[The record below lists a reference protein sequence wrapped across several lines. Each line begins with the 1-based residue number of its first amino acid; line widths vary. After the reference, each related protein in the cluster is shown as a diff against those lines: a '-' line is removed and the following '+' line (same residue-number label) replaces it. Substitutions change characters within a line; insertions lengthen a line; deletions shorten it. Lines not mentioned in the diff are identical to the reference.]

1 MTPVTLELIYY
12 FVGPT
17 FYIKNIKSKIQSNNT
32 QVIIETDSSTI
43 VTAVQKRQ
51 YPRCYWGRIAKRCG
65 ALLDQNP
72 IFKIVW
78 VRRSGNAAFHVLAH

>member
-1 MTPVTLELIYY
+1 VDGEAYGPNVALNHLEA
-12 FVGPT
+12 FVD
-17 FYIKNIKSKIQSNNT
+17 T